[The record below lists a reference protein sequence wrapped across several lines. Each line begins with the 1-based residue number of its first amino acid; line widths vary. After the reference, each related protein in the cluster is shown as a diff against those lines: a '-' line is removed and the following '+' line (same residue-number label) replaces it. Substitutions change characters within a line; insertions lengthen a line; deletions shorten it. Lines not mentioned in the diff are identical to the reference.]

1 VRVRRAPPPKASRG
15 AARTRILGAVLID
28 LHCHSHCSDGT
39 DPPRFVAERAAAG
52 RVRLFCLTDHDT
64 LAGHPATLG
73 LGPTMQVL
81 RGMELSCGERGRAVH
96 LLLLG
101 VDADGPGLGRLQQQ
115 ITILQERR
123 RERIVEICARFLRWD
138 IHLDPAVILA
148 EARGATP
155 GRPHV
160 AAALVKAKVVRTVR
174 EAFDRFLKDGGP
186 ADVPGPRLTVEEGTA
201 LGRAAG
207 AQVSLAHPHTV
218 GHPALVRALLERAR
232 EAGLGGIEA
241 FYGPYASREK
251 AAWLE
256 LGRELDLVI
265 TGGSDYHGKTTPEI
279 GLPGVELPDAL
290 CARLL
295 AWLGVSESRA
305 DA

>member
-1 VRVRRAPPPKASRG
+1 M
-15 AARTRILGAVLID
+15 LID

-64 LAGHPATLG
+64 LTGHPATLDVD
-73 LGPTMQVL
+73 PQMHVL

-101 VDADGPGLGRLQQQ
+101 VEDGPGLDRLQEQ
-115 ITILQERR
+115 IAVLQTRR
-123 RERIVEICARFLRWD
+123 RERIGEICARFLRWD
-138 IHLDPAVILA
+138 IHLDPEVILA

-186 ADVPGPRLTVEEGTA
+186 ADVPGPRLTVEEGAA

-207 AQVSLAHPHTV
+207 AKVSLAHPHTL
-218 GHPALVRALLERAR
+218 GHPEVVRALLERTR
-232 EAGLGGIEA
+232 SAGLEGIEA
-241 FYGPYASREK
+241 YYGPYASREK

-256 LGRELDLVI
+256 LGRQLDLVI
-265 TGGSDYHGKTTPEI
+265 TGGSDYHGKNTPEI
-279 GLPGVELPDAL
+279 GTPGVELPDEL
-290 CARLL
+290 SDRLL
-295 AWLGVSESRA
+295 RWLEIRESSA
-305 DA
+305 VA